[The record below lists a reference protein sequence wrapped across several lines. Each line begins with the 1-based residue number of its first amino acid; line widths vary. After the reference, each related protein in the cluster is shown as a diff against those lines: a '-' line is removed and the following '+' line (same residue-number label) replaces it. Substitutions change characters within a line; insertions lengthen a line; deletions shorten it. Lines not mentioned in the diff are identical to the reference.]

1 MLPALRRA
9 TASVVIANTWLGTG
23 VCPLTDSRQKDPLR
37 IIRKI
42 LPFTTIAVVLALIYV
57 GWTFYSRWEANRELE
72 RKRAE
77 ANAENSRKI
86 LDTLGGSELKILS
99 LSLDRGLIR
108 KGEKLTLC
116 YGVMNAKKVTID
128 PPPNVETWPSTNRCF
143 EVAPR
148 QDTKYTLTAE
158 DAEGHSQ
165 TASVQVRVR

>member
-1 MLPALRRA
+1 MNDNKPEE
-9 TASVVIANTWLGTG
+9 
-23 VCPLTDSRQKDPLR
+23 PLR

-42 LPFTTIAVVLALIYV
+42 LPFTSVALVLALIYV
-57 GWTFYSRWEANRELE
+57 GWTFFSRWQENRELE

-77 ANAENSRKI
+77 AAAENSRRVSE
-86 LDTLGGSELKILS
+86 TLGGNELKILT
-99 LSLDRGLIR
+99 LSLDRGLIK

-143 EVAPR
+143 EVAPK
-148 QDTKYTLTAE
+148 QNTKYTLTAE

-165 TASVQVRVR
+165 SAAVEVHVR